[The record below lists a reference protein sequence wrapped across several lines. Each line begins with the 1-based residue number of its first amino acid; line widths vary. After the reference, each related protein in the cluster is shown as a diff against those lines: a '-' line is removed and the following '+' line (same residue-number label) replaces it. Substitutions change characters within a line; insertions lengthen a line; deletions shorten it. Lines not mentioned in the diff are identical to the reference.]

1 MTLCYYWKHIFQK
14 KMKTRF
20 KGQIA
25 ISFHGTKPSDVDD
38 IKVDKMVVYFSLMLN
53 QMNKIL
59 YYLIYAIPR
68 QEENNE
74 IP

>member
-25 ISFHGTKPSDVDD
+25 ISFNGTKCDLDD

-53 QMNKIL
+53 QINKIL
-59 YYLIYAIPR
+59 YYLIYAMSR
-68 QEENNE
+68 QGT
-74 IP
+74 P

>member
-25 ISFHGTKPSDVDD
+25 ISFHGTKRDLDD
-38 IKVDKMVVYFSLMLN
+38 IKVDKMAVYFSLMLN
-53 QMNKIL
+53 QINKIL
-59 YYLIYAIPR
+59 YYLIYAMSR
-68 QEENNE
+68 QGT
-74 IP
+74 P